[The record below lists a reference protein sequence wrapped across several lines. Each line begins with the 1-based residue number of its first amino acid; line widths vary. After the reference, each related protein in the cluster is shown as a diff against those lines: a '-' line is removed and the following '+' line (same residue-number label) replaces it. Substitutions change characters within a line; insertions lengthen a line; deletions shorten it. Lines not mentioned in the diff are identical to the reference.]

1 MEGKEKKLHRREK
14 DTSIVLFFV
23 TVVFIFDW
31 DDTILCTSSLSS
43 MHFLE
48 INNDAKNLL
57 KKLDDTSSM
66 LLSKVVAKGD
76 VYIITNAAKGW
87 VEHSSKL

>member
-1 MEGKEKKLHRREK
+1 MQ
-14 DTSIVLFFV
+14 
-23 TVVFIFDW
+23 
-31 DDTILCTSSLSS
+31 
-43 MHFLE
+43 FLE

-57 KKLDDTSSM
+57 KKLDDTSST

-87 VEHSSKL
+87 VEYSSKLYIFSNNLDIYQKPMK

>member
-1 MEGKEKKLHRREK
+1 MSKLNIYGRESEESGNVRK
-14 DTSIVLFFV
+14 RHQHCNSFCYL
-23 TVVFIFDW
+23 VFIFDW

-43 MHFLE
+43 MQFLE

-57 KKLDDTSSM
+57 KKLDETSST
-66 LLSKVVAKGD
+66 LLSKVVPKGQ

-87 VEHSSKL
+87 V

>member
-1 MEGKEKKLHRREK
+1 MQ
-14 DTSIVLFFV
+14 
-23 TVVFIFDW
+23 
-31 DDTILCTSSLSS
+31 
-43 MHFLE
+43 FLD

-57 KKLDDTSSM
+57 KKLDDISTN

-87 VEHSSKL
+87 VEYSSKL